1 MDTKK
6 ITFEFPADAWH
17 GIVSA
22 LTEWKYQD
30 TIANPAYDGT
40 ELTVPPYVPN
50 PVTREEAAIQVI
62 RDFVSEQ
69 YKAWAERT
77 AMAPVQQQIQEQVQA
92 RAIEVD
98 TATKVSVE

>member
-6 ITFEFPADAWH
+6 ITFEFPADAWN
-17 GIVSA
+17 GIVAS
-22 LTEWKYQD
+22 LTEWRYQEA
-30 TIANPAYDGT
+30 IPNSAYDGT
-40 ELTVPPYVPN
+40 DLTVPPYTPN
-50 PVTREEAAIQVI
+50 PVTREEAAIQAI
-62 RDFVSEQ
+62 KDYVSEQ

-77 AMAPVQQQIQEQVQA
+77 ALAPVQQQIQAQVQA